1 MNTDEFTKPVR
12 EGQNKKRG
20 IDKNELLALFEQYRE
35 RELVMVKLCQEKEE
49 HFKSA
54 GAKLLLSL
62 IQMNSTKL
70 VHILQILIDVLKEGP
85 SEYLWDNWIDIYV

>member
-1 MNTDEFTKPVR
+1 MNTEEFTKPNR
-12 EGQNKKRG
+12 EGQIKNRG
-20 IDKNELLALFEQYRE
+20 IDKNELIVLFEQYRE
-35 RELVMVKLCQEKEE
+35 QEQVMVKLCQEKED

-54 GAKLLLSL
+54 GAKLMLSL

-85 SEYLWDNWIDIYV
+85 SEYLWDNWIDTYV